1 MSLLSPRREVGEFR
15 RRYKWMALTAA
26 LAFGALFVRAAQ
38 LQLVQHDAWARIAAE
53 NVTKTIGLPA
63 TRGIVR
69 DSKGRIVA
77 TNRPSYKL
85 FVTPSQL
92 VGDED
97 LRRLGELLTL
107 APRELDA
114 IAAKLRRVPERRR
127 THQIEVL
134 RDLSRDQLAALEQH
148 AAEFPGVDVVAV
160 PVRSYP
166 FGALGAHA
174 IGYLNEVS
182 AEDLERHA
190 GEGYRAGDA
199 IGRSGIERAWES
211 YLRGRRGYRRV
222 VVDRRLRRG
231 ADAPAQPPETRREPI
246 PGRDLTLT
254 LDMDLMRIVERAFRG
269 HPSGGAVVVDVR
281 SGRVRA
287 LYSKPGYD
295 LNEMAG
301 RLSEER
307 AREILE
313 NPLRPLIDKTIYESY
328 FPGSTFKVVSA
339 LAALGD
345 GILDLSYTVACPGY
359 YEYGGRRFR
368 CLQQHGEKVDM
379 RRAIVAS
386 CNTYF
391 YDLARQVGMDRLA
404 RYAHDFGLGE
414 RTGIGIN
421 TETPGFI
428 PTVAWYQERY
438 PHGFRGGFTLNEAIG
453 QGNTKVTLMQLAMA
467 YAALANGGTLYV
479 PQLVEQIATPDGTV
493 IEELQPRVRR
503 RVSVSRAHL
512 GAIVDGL
519 YGVVND
525 AAGTAREARVAGG
538 VPVAGKTGTA
548 QVSGRTVRD
557 EEGRALWYY
566 NRSHAW
572 FAGFA
577 PANDPEL
584 AIVVLVEHGG
594 GGGRTAAPI
603 GVQVLQEY
611 LGPAYASAQQAR
623 AAEAAAAASERA
635 ARGAKRGARAGGR

>member
-1 MSLLSPRREVGEFR
+1 VSLLSPRREVGEFR
-15 RRYKWMALTAA
+15 RRYKWMALVAT
-26 LAFGALFVRAAQ
+26 LAFAVLFVRAVQ
-38 LQLVQHDAWARIAAE
+38 LQIVQHETWARIAE
-53 NVTKTIGLPA
+53 DNVTKTIGLPA
-63 TRGIVR
+63 TRGILR
-69 DSKGRIVA
+69 DAKGRIIA

-92 VGDED
+92 GDGD
-97 LRRLGELLTL
+97 LRRLAELLSL
-107 APRELDA
+107 GPREVQAL
-114 IAAKLRRVPERRR
+114 AAKLQRVPERRR
-127 THQIEVL
+127 SHQIEVL
-134 RDLSRDQLAALEQH
+134 RDLTRDQLAALEQH
-148 AAEFPGVDVVAV
+148 AAELPGVDVVAV

-166 FGALGAHA
+166 YGSLGAHA

-190 GEGYRAGDA
+190 GEGYRAGDV

-211 YLRGRRGYRRV
+211 YLRGRRGYRRI

-231 ADAPAQPPETRREPI
+231 AEAHAAPPETRREPI

-269 HPSGGAVVVDVR
+269 HPSGGVVVVDVR

-301 RLSEER
+301 RLTEER

-328 FPGSTFKVVSA
+328 FPGSTFKVISA

-345 GILDLSYTVACPGY
+345 GIVDLSYTVECPGY

-368 CLQQHGEKVDM
+368 CLQQHGAKVDM

-391 YDLARQVGMDRLA
+391 YDIARQVGMDRLA

-421 TETPGFI
+421 TETAGFI

-453 QGNTKVTLMQLAMA
+453 QGNTKVTLMQLAMV

-479 PQLVEQIATPDGTV
+479 PQLVERVSAPDGTV
-493 IEELQPRVRR
+493 VEELQPRVRR

-512 GAIVDGL
+512 AAVVDGL

-525 AAGTAREARVAGG
+525 ASGTANDARIPGG

-548 QVSGRTVRD
+548 QVSGRTVHD
-557 EEGRALWYY
+557 NEGRTLWYY

-577 PANDPEL
+577 PANDPQL

-603 GVQVLQEY
+603 GVHVLQEY
-611 LGPAYASAQQAR
+611 LGPTYLAPQPAR
-623 AAEAAAAASERA
+623 TAESGAAGASERTFRA
-635 ARGAKRGARAGGR
+635 ATRGARAGGH